1 MSEVN
6 FEEQKQRIVGTLSTM
21 FSYLGLTGEFRLEA
35 KPNNR
40 IGVKISSDDVGRI
53 IGRRGQTL
61 ESLQLVLNRIVGR
74 DDKEF
79 PLVLLDI
86 DGYADGER
94 APRKGNEGEDNESN
108 RPARSA
114 RRHERSDREEGQRL
128 SSREQL
134 ERQALDAAKE
144 VKRWGD
150 PIKLPEMNAHDRRI
164 IHLALKEDPEVM
176 TESEGEGTMRQ
187 VVISL
192 KKQGADEAPVQ
203 E

>member
-1 MSEVN
+1 M
-6 FEEQKQRIVGTLSTM
+6 
-21 FSYLGLTGEFRLEA
+21 
-35 KPNNR
+35 
-40 IGVKISSDDVGRI
+40 GVKISSNDVGRI

-94 APRKGNEGEDNESN
+94 APRKEGDEESNGED
-108 RPARSA
+108 RPRGGF
-114 RRHERSDREEGQRL
+114 RRREREDREDGGQRL
-128 SSREQL
+128 SNREQL
-134 ERQALDAAKE
+134 ERQAQDAAKE

-164 IHLALKEDPEVM
+164 IHLALKDDPEVM
-176 TESEGEGTMRQ
+176 TESEGEGVMRQ

-192 KKQGADEAPVQ
+192 KKQEQ

>member
-1 MSEVN
+1 MSEIN
-6 FEEQKQRIVGTLSTM
+6 FEEQQQKISTTLEIM
-21 FSYLGLTGEFRLEA
+21 FKYLGLTGEFRFES

-74 DDKEF
+74 DNKEF

-86 DGYADGER
+86 DGYAEGER
-94 APRKGNEGEDNESN
+94 APRKEEGEEGETVESN
-108 RPARSA
+108 RPARSGS
-114 RRHERSDREEGQRL
+114 RRRERGEREEGGQRL

-134 ERQALDAAKE
+134 ERQAQDAAKE

-164 IHLALKEDPEVM
+164 IHLALKEDPEVV
-176 TESEGEGTMRQ
+176 TESEGEGAMRQ

-192 KKQGADEAPVQ
+192 KKQDQ

>member
-1 MSEVN
+1 MSEAN
-6 FEEQKQRIVGTLSTM
+6 FEEQKKRIVDTLTTM
-21 FSYLGLTGEFRLEA
+21 FGFLGLNGTFRLES

-94 APRKGNEGEDNESN
+94 APRKNAAEGDENESN
-108 RPARSA
+108 RPAKGF
-114 RRHERSDREEGQRL
+114 RRRERSEREESGQRL
-128 SSREQL
+128 SSKEQL

-164 IHLALKEDPEVM
+164 IHLALKEDPEVV
-176 TESEGEGTMRQ
+176 TESEGEGAMRQ

-192 KKQGADEAPVQ
+192 KKQEQ

>member
-1 MSEVN
+1 MSEAN
-6 FEEQKQRIVGTLSTM
+6 FEEQKKRIVDTLSTM
-21 FSYLGLTGEFRLEA
+21 FGFLGLTGEFRLES

-40 IGVKISSDDVGRI
+40 IGVKISSNDVGRI

-61 ESLQLVLNRIVGR
+61 ESLQLVLNRIVSK

-94 APRKGNEGEDNESN
+94 APRKEGEEGEGDEGS
-108 RPARSA
+108 RPGRGF
-114 RRHERSDREEGQRL
+114 RRRERGDREEGGQRL

-134 ERQALDAAKE
+134 ERQAQDAAKE

-164 IHLALKEDPEVM
+164 IHLALKEDPEVV
-176 TESEGEGTMRQ
+176 TESEGEGAMRQ

-192 KKQGADEAPVQ
+192 KKQDQ

>member
-1 MSEVN
+1 MSEAN
-6 FEEQKQRIVGTLSTM
+6 FEEQKKRITDILSTM
-21 FSYLGLTGEFRLEA
+21 FTFLGLNGEFRLES

-61 ESLQLVLNRIVGR
+61 ESLQLILNRIVGR

-86 DGYADGER
+86 DGYAEGER
-94 APRKGNEGEDNESN
+94 APRKEGEEGESPESN
-108 RPARSA
+108 RPARGGF
-114 RRHERSDREEGQRL
+114 RRRERGDREDNGQVRL
-128 SSREQL
+128 SSKEQL

-192 KKQGADEAPVQ
+192 KKQEQ

>member
-1 MSEVN
+1 MSEIN
-6 FEEQKQRIVGTLSTM
+6 EEQKKRIVDTLSTM
-21 FSYLGLTGEFRLEA
+21 FGYLGLTGEFRLES
-35 KPNNR
+35 KSNNR

-61 ESLQLVLNRIVGR
+61 ESLQLILNRIVGR

-94 APRKGNEGEDNESN
+94 GPRRENAGEAAPAAEGDAPRPPRGGF
-108 RPARSA
+108 
-114 RRHERSDREEGQRL
+114 RRRERGDQEEGGARL
-128 SSREQL
+128 TNREQL

-164 IHLALKEDPEVM
+164 VHLALKDDPEVV
-176 TESEGEGTMRQ
+176 TESEGDGVMRQ

-192 KKQGADEAPVQ
+192 KKQEQ
-203 E
+203 

>member
-6 FEEQKQRIVGTLSTM
+6 FEEQTKRIRETLSTM
-21 FSYLGLTGEFRLEA
+21 FTFLGLTGEFRFES

-40 IGVKISSDDVGRI
+40 IGVMISSDDVGRI

-74 DDKEF
+74 DDTEF
-79 PLVLLDI
+79 PLVLHDI

-94 APRKGNEGEDNESN
+94 APRKDEGEGDAHEGG
-108 RPARSA
+108 RPARNGF
-114 RRHERSDREEGQRL
+114 RRRERGEREEGQRL

-134 ERQALDAAKE
+134 ERQAIDAAKE

-192 KKQGADEAPVQ
+192 KKQSE

>member
-6 FEEQKQRIVGTLSTM
+6 FEEQKERIVGTLSTM
-21 FSYLGLTGEFRLEA
+21 FAYLGLTGEFRLEA

-94 APRKGNEGEDNESN
+94 APRKDSGDNDDNESN
-108 RPARSA
+108 RPARGF
-114 RRHERSDREEGQRL
+114 RRRERCDREEGQRL
-128 SSREQL
+128 SSRDQL
-134 ERQALDAAKE
+134 ERQAQDAAKE

-176 TESEGEGTMRQ
+176 TESEGEGAMRQ

-192 KKQGADEAPVQ
+192 KKKDQ

>member
-1 MSEVN
+1 MSEIN
-6 FEEQKQRIVGTLSTM
+6 EEQKKRIVDTLSTM
-21 FSYLGLTGEFRLEA
+21 FGYLGLTGEFRLES
-35 KPNNR
+35 KSNNR

-61 ESLQLVLNRIVGR
+61 ESLQLILNRIVGR

-94 APRKGNEGEDNESN
+94 GPRRENAGEAAPAEDEEAPRPPRGGFRRRERGEQ
-108 RPARSA
+108 
-114 RRHERSDREEGQRL
+114 EEGGARL
-128 SSREQL
+128 TNREQL

-164 IHLALKEDPEVM
+164 VHLALKDDPEVV
-176 TESEGEGTMRQ
+176 TESEGDGVMRQ

-192 KKQGADEAPVQ
+192 KKQEQ
-203 E
+203 

>member
-1 MSEVN
+1 MSEAN
-6 FEEQKQRIVGTLSTM
+6 FEEQKKRITDILSTM
-21 FSYLGLTGEFRLEA
+21 FTFLGLNGEFRLES

-61 ESLQLVLNRIVGR
+61 ESLQLILNRIVGR

-86 DGYADGER
+86 DGYAEGER
-94 APRKGNEGEDNESN
+94 APRKEGEEGESPESN
-108 RPARSA
+108 RPARGGF
-114 RRHERSDREEGQRL
+114 RRRERGDRDDNQVRL
-128 SSREQL
+128 SSKEQL

-192 KKQGADEAPVQ
+192 KKQEQ

>member
-6 FEEQKQRIVGTLSTM
+6 EEQKKRIVDTLSTM
-21 FSYLGLTGEFRLEA
+21 FGYLGLSGEFRLES
-35 KPNNR
+35 KSNNR

-61 ESLQLVLNRIVGR
+61 ESLQLILNRIVGR

-94 APRKGNEGEDNESN
+94 GPRRESAEDAAPAEGEAPRAPRGGFRRRERGEQEDGGS
-108 RPARSA
+108 
-114 RRHERSDREEGQRL
+114 RL
-128 SSREQL
+128 TNREQL

-164 IHLALKEDPEVM
+164 VHLALKDDPEVV
-176 TESEGEGTMRQ
+176 TESEGDGVMRQ

-192 KKQGADEAPVQ
+192 KKQEQ
-203 E
+203 

>member
-1 MSEVN
+1 MSEAN
-6 FEEQKQRIVGTLSTM
+6 FEEQKKRIVDTLTTM
-21 FSYLGLTGEFRLEA
+21 FGYLGLNGTFRLES

-61 ESLQLVLNRIVGR
+61 ESLQLILNRIVGS
-74 DDKEF
+74 DNKEF

-94 APRKGNEGEDNESN
+94 APRKEAAEGEEGEENS
-108 RPARSA
+108 RPSRGF
-114 RRHERSDREEGQRL
+114 RRRERNDREEGGQRL
-128 SSREQL
+128 SSKEQL

-164 IHLALKEDPEVM
+164 IHLALKEDPEVV
-176 TESEGEGTMRQ
+176 TESEGEGAMRQ

-192 KKQGADEAPVQ
+192 KKQEQ

>member
-1 MSEVN
+1 MSEAN
-6 FEEQKQRIVGTLSTM
+6 FEEQKKRIVDTLSTM
-21 FSYLGLTGEFRLEA
+21 FGFLGLTGEFRLES

-40 IGVKISSDDVGRI
+40 IGVKISSNDVGRI

-61 ESLQLVLNRIVGR
+61 ESLQLVLNRIVSK

-94 APRKGNEGEDNESN
+94 APRKEGEEGEGDEGS
-108 RPARSA
+108 RPGRGF
-114 RRHERSDREEGQRL
+114 RRRERSDREEGGQRL

-134 ERQALDAAKE
+134 ERQAQDAAKE

-164 IHLALKEDPEVM
+164 IHLALKEDPEVV
-176 TESEGEGTMRQ
+176 TESEGEGAMRQ

-192 KKQGADEAPVQ
+192 KKQDQ

>member
-1 MSEVN
+1 M
-6 FEEQKQRIVGTLSTM
+6 
-21 FSYLGLTGEFRLEA
+21 
-35 KPNNR
+35 
-40 IGVKISSDDVGRI
+40 GVKISSDDVGRI

-61 ESLQLVLNRIVGR
+61 ESLQLILNRIVGR

-86 DGYADGER
+86 DGYAEGER
-94 APRKGNEGEDNESN
+94 APRKEGEEGESPESN
-108 RPARSA
+108 RPARGGF
-114 RRHERSDREEGQRL
+114 RRRERGDRDDSSQVRL
-128 SSREQL
+128 SSKEQL

-176 TESEGEGTMRQ
+176 TESEGEGT
-187 VVISL
+187 
-192 KKQGADEAPVQ
+192 
-203 E
+203 

>member
-1 MSEVN
+1 MSEAN
-6 FEEQKQRIVGTLSTM
+6 FEEQKKRITDILSTM
-21 FSYLGLTGEFRLEA
+21 FTFLGLNGEFRLES
-35 KPNNR
+35 KPNNS

-61 ESLQLVLNRIVGR
+61 ESLQLILNRIVGR

-86 DGYADGER
+86 DGYAEGER
-94 APRKGNEGEDNESN
+94 APRKEGEEGESPESN
-108 RPARSA
+108 RPARGGF
-114 RRHERSDREEGQRL
+114 RRRERGDREDNGQVRL
-128 SSREQL
+128 SSKEQL

-192 KKQGADEAPVQ
+192 KKQEQ

>member
-6 FEEQKQRIVGTLSTM
+6 FEEQKERIVGTLSTM
-21 FSYLGLTGEFRLEA
+21 FAYLGLTGEFRLEA

-94 APRKGNEGEDNESN
+94 APRKDAADSDDNESN
-108 RPARSA
+108 RPARGF
-114 RRHERSDREEGQRL
+114 RRRERGEREEGQRL

-134 ERQALDAAKE
+134 ERQAQDAAKE

-176 TESEGEGTMRQ
+176 TESEGEGAMRQ

-192 KKQGADEAPVQ
+192 KKKDQ

>member
-1 MSEVN
+1 MSEAN
-6 FEEQKQRIVGTLSTM
+6 FEEQKKRITDILSTM
-21 FSYLGLTGEFRLEA
+21 FTFLGLNGEFRLES

-94 APRKGNEGEDNESN
+94 APRKNAAEGDENESN
-108 RPARSA
+108 RPAKGF
-114 RRHERSDREEGQRL
+114 RRRERSEREESGQRL
-128 SSREQL
+128 SSKEQL

-164 IHLALKEDPEVM
+164 IHLALKEDPEVV
-176 TESEGEGTMRQ
+176 TESEGEGAMRQ

-192 KKQGADEAPVQ
+192 KKQEQ

>member
-1 MSEVN
+1 MSEAN
-6 FEEQKQRIVGTLSTM
+6 FEEQKKRITDILSTM
-21 FSYLGLTGEFRLEA
+21 FTFLGLNGEFRLES

-61 ESLQLVLNRIVGR
+61 ESLQLILNRIVGR

-86 DGYADGER
+86 DGYAEGER
-94 APRKGNEGEDNESN
+94 APRKEGEEGESPESN
-108 RPARSA
+108 RPARGGF
-114 RRHERSDREEGQRL
+114 RRRERGDRDDSSQVRL
-128 SSREQL
+128 SSKEQL

-192 KKQGADEAPVQ
+192 KK
-203 E
+203 

>member
-1 MSEVN
+1 MSEAN
-6 FEEQKQRIVGTLSTM
+6 FEEQKKRITDILSTM
-21 FSYLGLTGEFRLEA
+21 FTFLGLNGEFRLES

-61 ESLQLVLNRIVGR
+61 ESLQLILNRIVGR

-86 DGYADGER
+86 DGYAEGER
-94 APRKGNEGEDNESN
+94 APRKEGEEGDSTESN
-108 RPARSA
+108 RPARGGF
-114 RRHERSDREEGQRL
+114 RRRERGDREDNGQVRL
-128 SSREQL
+128 SSKEQL
-134 ERQALDAAKE
+134 ERQALDADKE

-192 KKQGADEAPVQ
+192 KKQEQ

>member
-6 FEEQKQRIVGTLSTM
+6 FEEQKKRITDILSTM
-21 FSYLGLTGEFRLEA
+21 FTFLGLNGEFRLES

-61 ESLQLVLNRIVGR
+61 ESLQLILNRIVGR

-86 DGYADGER
+86 DGYAEGER
-94 APRKGNEGEDNESN
+94 APRKEGEEGESPESN
-108 RPARSA
+108 RPARGGF
-114 RRHERSDREEGQRL
+114 RRRERGDRDDSSQVRL
-128 SSREQL
+128 SSKEQL

-192 KKQGADEAPVQ
+192 KKQEQ